1 MTDISDYTHYNN
13 NIYVKQDEEVMFV
26 SNNNYY

>member
-26 SNNNYY
+26 SNSNYY